1 MSVFEWMGGFPN
13 LEEVKGKAFREIGYM
28 DQLTRP
34 TLNEHFHEYVSEQKY
49 FPAHSHFFCTY
60 F

>member
-1 MSVFEWMGGFPN
+1 MGGFPN